1 MANEAEILRIVE
13 NSIGDSYHALNTS
26 PTGFPSPAAD
36 YFEDSINIANYLTP
50 NPTATFYVRYTGDS
64 MTESGIFPGSIL
76 VIDRSL
82 PLKNNKIVMAIV
94 NGEMVV
100 KYYIKN
106 SSGIRLMPAN
116 KKYQPIPIT
125 EGMEFSIW
133 GRVSKIITDVDCIS

>member
-1 MANEAEILRIVE
+1 MANEAEILKMVQ
-13 NSIGDSYHALNTS
+13 NSPVDVYAPLNTS

-36 YFEDSINIANYLTP
+36 YFEDSINIENYLTP

-64 MTESGIFPGSIL
+64 MTDSGIFPGSIL

-82 PLKNNKIVMAIV
+82 PLKNNKIVMAVV

-100 KYYIKN
+100 KHYIKN
-106 SSGIRLMPAN
+106 SSGIKLVPAN